1 METIKDKIVELRP
14 ALSKQS
20 VATYGSLLKSLHT
33 NVYGDKTVELKDFE
47 NSKKINDYLKS
58 VIPTKRKTTLSALV
72 VLTDMKEYR
81 DQMLDDIETY
91 NKEQSTQDKNEK
103 QSESWV
109 ETDDVKKLLEKYSA
123 EAKMLYK
130 KTELTTQE
138 LQHIQNYIILCL
150 LGGEYIPPRR
160 SKDFVDFKIKNI
172 DKSVDNFMEKNKL
185 NFNSYKTASTYG
197 LQSVELPKALKSI
210 LVKWVKHNPTDYL
223 LFDNNLNKLSNVKLN
238 QRLNKMFG
246 KKASTNQMRHTYMSN
261 KYKNTSGEMKMMDK
275 DFTAM
280 GSSMAQH
287 MVYVKN

>member
-33 NVYGDKTVELKDFE
+33 NVYGDKPVELKDFE

-109 ETDDVKKLLEKYSA
+109 ETDDVKKLLEKYST

-130 KTELTTQE
+130 KTELTTSE
-138 LQHIQNYIILCL
+138 LQQIQNYIILCL

-261 KYKNTSGEMKMMDK
+261 KYKNTSNEMKMMDN

>member
-14 ALSKQS
+14 SLSKQS
-20 VATYGSLLKSLHT
+20 VATYCSLLKSLHT
-33 NVYGDKTVELKDFE
+33 NVYGDKLIDIKDFE

-58 VIPTKRKTTLSALV
+58 VVPTKRKTTLSALV

-109 ETDDVKKLLEKYSA
+109 ETDDVKKLLEKYSI
-123 EAKMLYK
+123 ETKMLYK
-130 KTELTTQE
+130 KKSLTTQE
-138 LQHIQNYIILCL
+138 LQQIQNYIILCL

-261 KYKNTSGEMKMMDK
+261 KYKNTSNEMKMMDK

>member
-33 NVYGDKTVELKDFE
+33 NVYGDKPVELKDFE

-109 ETDDVKKLLEKYSA
+109 ETADVKKLLEKYSA
-123 EAKMLYK
+123 EVKMLYK
-130 KTELTTQE
+130 KSELTTQE
-138 LQHIQNYIILCL
+138 LQQIQNYIILCL

-261 KYKNTSGEMKMMDK
+261 KYKNTSNEMKMMDK

>member
-33 NVYGDKTVELKDFE
+33 NVYGDKPVELKDFE

-109 ETDDVKKLLEKYSA
+109 ETADVKKLLEKYSA
-123 EAKMLYK
+123 EVKMLYK
-130 KTELTTQE
+130 KSELTTQE
-138 LQHIQNYIILCL
+138 LQQIQNYIILCL

-210 LVKWVKHNPTDYL
+210 LVKWVKHNPTEHL

-261 KYKNTSGEMKMMDK
+261 KYKNTSNEMKMMDK